1 MTRCVGYIEAVYHSV
16 WVCTPCAPGPANNL
30 AASRV
35 LPRRRNH
42 RRIRTRHPIESEKE
56 MNVQE
61 AQKLLQAEHARTGA
75 LLDAATEVS
84 QVTVKRD
91 EVKRLGAAKDRLDR
105 DVKQLQSDMA
115 SLNASKGVVTRDLK
129 KRVKDADDEFARSL
143 DTRRAARDNES
154 ARDDAA
160 FEVRKVLH
168 EERMA
173 EFDERERI
181 ASGLAKSAEDGLER
195 MRKKLAA

>member
-1 MTRCVGYIEAVYHSV
+1 MVTRLS
-16 WVCTPCAPGPANNL
+16 
-30 AASRV
+30 
-35 LPRRRNH
+35 
-42 RRIRTRHPIESEKE
+42 IESEKE

-61 AQKLLQAEHARTGA
+61 ARKLLMVEHARIGA
-75 LLDAATEVS
+75 LIDAAETVS

-105 DVKQLQSDMA
+105 EVKQLQSDVA
-115 SLNASKGVVTRDLK
+115 SLNARKGAVTRDLN
-129 KRVKDADDEFARSL
+129 KRIKDADDEFSRSL
-143 DTRRAARDNES
+143 DTRRAARDSES

-168 EERMA
+168 EERMV

-181 ASGLAKSAEDGLER
+181 ASGLAKSAEDGLDR